1 MEYLEVPVSN
11 EDHQSY
17 HDSIL
22 VIFMLIYMREKIAMD
37 NSTILKFEQVMHM
50 EQRVQA
56 ISFTRIPKSKRCC

>member
-1 MEYLEVPVSN
+1 VEYLEVPVSN

-17 HDSIL
+17 YDSIL

-50 EQRVQA
+50 EQRV
-56 ISFTRIPKSKRCC
+56 

>member
-17 HDSIL
+17 HNSIL

-37 NSTILKFEQVMHM
+37 NSTILKFEQVMYM

-56 ISFTRIPKSKRCC
+56 ISFTRIPKSKRSC

>member
-22 VIFMLIYMREKIAMD
+22 VIFMLMYMREKIAMD
-37 NSTILKFEQVMHM
+37 NSTILKFEQVMYM

>member
-1 MEYLEVPVSN
+1 VEYLEVPVSN

-22 VIFMLIYMREKIAMD
+22 VIFMLMYMREKIAMD
-37 NSTILKFEQVMHM
+37 NSTILKFEQVMYM